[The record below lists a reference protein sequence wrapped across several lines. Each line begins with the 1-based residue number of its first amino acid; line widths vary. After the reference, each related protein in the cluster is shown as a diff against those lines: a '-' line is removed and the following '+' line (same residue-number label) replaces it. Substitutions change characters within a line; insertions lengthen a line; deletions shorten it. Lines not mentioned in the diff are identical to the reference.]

1 MTDLENF
8 YSISCPHCLGIVLV
22 QKNELNCKIFRHAVY
37 KNNMEPINPHAS
49 KEECEKLLEDDK
61 ILGCGKPFR
70 IILSNQSNENNISVE
85 ICDYI

>member
-8 YSISCPHCLGIVLV
+8 YTLSCPHCNGVILV

-37 KNNMEPINPHAS
+37 KHNMEQINPHS
-49 KEECEKLLEDDK
+49 TKEECENLLGDDK
-61 ILGCGKPFR
+61 IFGCGKPFR
-70 IILSNQSNENNISVE
+70 VILENGTNNLIIE